1 MFSLMATILAV
12 LLPLTYA
19 LTLDTTSPSSIRS
32 ASAAL
37 AFNLMSYYHTNGSGT
52 PPENIGT
59 LPQPLYWWQ
68 AGAMWGGLVDYYAY
82 TADPSYNPTIT
93 QALLAQV
100 GPDKNY
106 MPPAYFASLGNDDQ
120 AFWALAVL
128 SAAESDFP
136 SPSADPQLQWL
147 ALAEAVFNTQAPR
160 WGMQTCGG
168 GLKWQIFEANAGY
181 DYKNTISNGA
191 FFQIAARLARYTG
204 NATYFQ
210 WAERSWDWMERIG
223 LFDAEYNVFDG
234 TDEKINCTALNHIA
248 WTYNPAILIHGTA
261 NLYNYTNGSAV
272 WQERTS
278 GLLRSTI
285 RNFYRMPN
293 ATDVLFEAACE
304 PPNTC
309 NNDQYSFKAYLSRFL
324 AKTAVLAPYTLP
336 AIRTLLQTSAEAIV
350 GACSAGSDGAT
361 CGQKWYVGGYDGNA
375 GVGQQMGGLEGVLG
389 LMAVL
394 PPPSQETAASNATST
409 NGTAGGL
416 VQQQQQRW
424 VPRTGPGVTIA
435 VLPVTSTF
443 DVEVPM
449 GTANGVT
456 GQSGGGAG
464 AGGQGGGSGD
474 GDDDGESV
482 GALQSRAELGA
493 KVALPVIA
501 AAAVE
506 VGGLV

>member
-1 MFSLMATILAV
+1 MMRSRITTILTL
-12 LLPLTYA
+12 LLPLTHA
-19 LTLDTTSPSSIRS
+19 LTLDTTSLPSIRN

-37 AFNLMSYYHTNGSGT
+37 AFNLMSYYQTNTSGT

-68 AGAMWGGLVDYYAY
+68 AGAMWGGLVDYWAY

-106 MPPAYFASLGNDDQ
+106 MPPAYFSSLGNDDQ

-128 SAAESDFP
+128 SAAESGFP

-160 WGMQTCGG
+160 WETETCGG
-168 GLKWQIFEANAGY
+168 GLRWQIFA
-181 DYKNTISNGA
+181 S
-191 FFQIAARLARYTG
+191 QARYTG
-204 NATYFQ
+204 NATYVE
-210 WAERSWDWMERIG
+210 WAERAWDWMATIG
-223 LFDAEYNVFDG
+223 LFDSEYNVFDG
-234 TDEKINCTALNHIA
+234 TDEKINCTELNHIA

-261 NLYNYTNGSAV
+261 NLYNYTNGSAI
-272 WQERTS
+272 WQDRTS

-293 ATDVLFEAACE
+293 ATDILFEAACE

-324 AKTAVLAPYTLP
+324 GKTAILAPYTLP
-336 AIRTLLQTSAEAIV
+336 AIRTLLTTSAEAIAE
-350 GACSAGSDGAT
+350 ACSAGIDNAT
-361 CGQKWYVGGYDGNA
+361 CGQKWYVGGFDGNP
-375 GVGQQMGGLEGVLG
+375 GIGQQMSALEGVVG
-389 LMAVL
+389 LVAVL
-394 PPPSQETAASNATST
+394 PPPPAIQEGSSNATGM
-409 NGTAGGL
+409 NGTMGGGGA
-416 VQQQQQRW
+416 VQQW
-424 VPRTGPGVTIA
+424 VPRTGPDVTIA

-443 DVEVPM
+443 DANPPM
-449 GTANGVT
+449 ATAGGAP
-456 GQSGGGAG
+456 GQNGAG
-464 AGGQGGGSGD
+464 AGGQGGASGGD
-474 GDDDGESV
+474 GDDGESV